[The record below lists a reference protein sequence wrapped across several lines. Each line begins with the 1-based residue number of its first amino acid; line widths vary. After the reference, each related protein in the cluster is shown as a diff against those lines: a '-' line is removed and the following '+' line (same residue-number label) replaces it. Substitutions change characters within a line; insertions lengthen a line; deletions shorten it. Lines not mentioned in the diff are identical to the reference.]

1 MDNMQWHLENQGQL
15 QKIYKE
21 KRYQISLSKNRLEK
35 YRQREKNKNKI
46 LVDINDIL
54 CPNVSI

>member
-1 MDNMQWHLENQGQL
+1 MDIFKWHLENQGQL

-21 KRYQISLSKNRLEK
+21 KRYQIYLAKNRLEK

-46 LVDINDIL
+46 SNNNIN
-54 CPNVSI
+54 V

>member
-1 MDNMQWHLENQGQL
+1 MENFKWHLENQSML

-21 KRYQISLSKNRLEK
+21 KRYQIYLAKNRLEK

-46 LVDINDIL
+46 SNNNIN
-54 CPNVSI
+54 V

>member
-1 MDNMQWHLENQGQL
+1 MQWHLENQGQL